1 MNTQFEDN
9 DQSDE
14 NQTRQTDNTDLDA
27 NEKIS
32 LQNAYPPSD
41 STNYNKSTENQD
53 QSPPQESDYLD
64 PYNKSNYENA
74 VNQQYSQDGS
84 AIQSNDNH
92 EDQETQ
98 SVPRTDNIPPKQEKS
113 LHKNFEENEL
123 QPQEPIQKNENKRNS
138 NTEYSFDKDNIAL
151 VKSEVIL
158 KKESNRQ
165 NFSQS
170 ASNNQNGKDYKIG
183 ESQKEKI
190 NQVKK
195 AHDESDSDSK
205 TWNSENHKGTEPFK
219 EAKKLENIP
228 SEEPQK
234 LQRISRNSSIEDS
247 NKSLLKNHLQGE
259 GAVSQVSKKE
269 TMRIS
274 KTIET
279 QTNDIEF
286 PSSYVTGLQSERVD
300 ITIPETKVIKDGL
313 IYTYLVYK
321 IVTKLNDDED
331 NTEFVVYRRYSDF
344 DWLFENLA
352 SKYDGYIIPV
362 PPPKNILTAFSKEG
376 VEFAETRKKELVVFL
391 RKCMQHPFLRNTPEI
406 NIFLSDDKGFQDFKK
421 KEQTLQ
427 QNKTEA
433 SLLSNMSKMLNGPT
447 KTNPL
452 VFRELNELESDIH
465 NFEVIFSNLGK
476 RLQSFST
483 NVLDYLQLKRK
494 QTTTLISFT
503 HDLESILVDS
513 RSSKLEE
520 AFRKITRANISR
532 IDDDF
537 IKDYT
542 EKIEIHL
549 KDITNNVE
557 AINDSIDRRN
567 CLVKELGLL
576 HEKIEEKNLKFKK
589 DASMV
594 NGEEL
599 EDLRKEF
606 ERLKKR
612 CQEASE
618 ILIKELKLAKQ
629 RVDHDLSVFIQNIS
643 QRKGTY
649 FLEVYNLWAQ
659 TSESE

>member
-1 MNTQFEDN
+1 MEQFH
-9 DQSDE
+9 
-14 NQTRQTDNTDLDA
+14 
-27 NEKIS
+27 
-32 LQNAYPPSD
+32 
-41 STNYNKSTENQD
+41 KS
-53 QSPPQESDYLD
+53 
-64 PYNKSNYENA
+64 
-74 VNQQYSQDGS
+74 
-84 AIQSNDNH
+84 
-92 EDQETQ
+92 
-98 SVPRTDNIPPKQEKS
+98 R
-113 LHKNFEENEL
+113 
-123 QPQEPIQKNENKRNS
+123 
-138 NTEYSFDKDNIAL
+138 
-151 VKSEVIL
+151 
-158 KKESNRQ
+158 
-165 NFSQS
+165 
-170 ASNNQNGKDYKIG
+170 
-183 ESQKEKI
+183 
-190 NQVKK
+190 
-195 AHDESDSDSK
+195 
-205 TWNSENHKGTEPFK
+205 
-219 EAKKLENIP
+219 
-228 SEEPQK
+228 
-234 LQRISRNSSIEDS
+234 
-247 NKSLLKNHLQGE
+247 
-259 GAVSQVSKKE
+259 KKE

-300 ITIPETKVIKDGL
+300 ITIPETKIIKDGL

-321 IVTKLNDDED
+321 IVTKLNDDEED
-331 NTEFVVYRRYSDF
+331 NTEFIVYRRYSDF

-352 SKYDGYIIPV
+352 SKYDGYIIPM
-362 PPPKNILTAFSKEG
+362 PPPKNILTAFNKEG

-421 KEQTLQ
+421 KEQNLQ
-427 QNKTEA
+427 QNKPES
-433 SLLSNMSKMLNGPT
+433 SLLSNVSKILNGPT

-476 RLQSFST
+476 RLQLFST
-483 NVLDYLQLKRK
+483 NVVDYLQLKRK

-503 HDLESILVDS
+503 HDLESLLSDS

-537 IKDYT
+537 IKDYS

-549 KDITNNVE
+549 KDITNNVD
-557 AINDSIDRRN
+557 AINNSIDRRN
-567 CLVKELGLL
+567 YLVKELGAL

-589 DASMV
+589 DASSM
-594 NGEEL
+594 NGEEI

-643 QRKGTY
+643 QRKETY

-659 TSESE
+659 TSENDI